1 MNPDDLWREFMRAL
15 RAWAST
21 QVRQLVPQATP
32 APIGLGDRLL
42 GPIVPPPGNPLVDL
56 VRDIV
61 GELSI
66 DSPVRVHG
74 WRRAPGSPLGIALVL
89 TDSAAPTAF
98 AIVAL
103 TPVDG
108 ADPLLDVVVTPGQ
121 PLRFQHAAGDWTV
134 GATREQ
140 SRPVGGV
147 LRAQGRRRAVPAGAT
162 ASISVTSTA
171 DFHAAIADGPGLRL
185 TGFTFGLTVPGIP
198 TSTTLVLEGVEVSVL
213 PADLGRLIGA
223 KPGDRLASSTQGG
236 ERITVT
242 GDPLNGLRFAQGG
255 LRVPLPVRFSVPGLQ
270 SRGIAVTLSADDGLH
285 LGMLASLTA
294 RLPGVPLTAI
304 IDNAGFTLPVE
315 FPDDGP
321 PRLGI
326 RPTDVAPDGIGVS
339 LQLPPVSGG
348 GLVRRFADGS
358 YAGIIALDMGFVAV
372 QAVAR
377 FGHSPTRFLA
387 MLGVVFPPPGIQVGF
402 GFALDAMGG
411 LVGINHRIDADA
423 LRQLVSDG
431 HADRILFPDNI
442 IQRADEV
449 IGALSAAFPHANGR
463 FVIAPMVRLTWGG
476 RMVSLSG
483 ALVLELPA
491 PVQAV
496 ILGRLL
502 VALPDPAVPLVRL
515 QASVLG
521 RFDPSVPLVEVL
533 VSLAGSSVLGV
544 AVRGEIYLLVRG
556 GDQPEFVLSAGGFHP
571 RYRRPP
577 GVPALQRLEMDLAPG
592 RRLPH
597 AHAGILRRHVQLRAV
612 RRTAAPAG
620 DDRRMRGRGMARA
633 RRPLHV
639 RADVL
644 LLSRHSRGHRGTG
657 VRGAA
662 GQRGPELHARGS
674 DAVARFRHGERLG
687 PVLGCQPGLRHRVG

>member
-134 GATREQ
+134 GATAN
-140 SRPVGGV
+140 SPVPWEASFGAGP
-147 LRAQGRRRAVPAGAT
+147 APAVPAGAT

-242 GDPLNGLRFAQGG
+242 GDPLNGLD
-255 LRVPLPVRFSVPGLQ
+255 
-270 SRGIAVTLSADDGLH
+270 SRKAVCACPSRC
-285 LGMLASLTA
+285 AS
-294 RLPGVPLTAI
+294 
-304 IDNAGFTLPVE
+304 
-315 FPDDGP
+315 
-321 PRLGI
+321 
-326 RPTDVAPDGIGVS
+326 
-339 LQLPPVSGG
+339 
-348 GLVRRFADGS
+348 
-358 YAGIIALDMGFVAV
+358 
-372 QAVAR
+372 
-377 FGHSPTRFLA
+377 
-387 MLGVVFPPPGIQVGF
+387 
-402 GFALDAMGG
+402 
-411 LVGINHRIDADA
+411 
-423 LRQLVSDG
+423 
-431 HADRILFPDNI
+431 LFPDS
-442 IQRADEV
+442 RAAASRSPSPLTTDC
-449 IGALSAAFPHANGR
+449 ISACSPR
-463 FVIAPMVRLTWGG
+463 SPRDC
-476 RMVSLSG
+476 
-483 ALVLELPA
+483 PA
-491 PVQAV
+491 C
-496 ILGRLL
+496 R
-502 VALPDPAVPLVRL
+502 
-515 QASVLG
+515 
-521 RFDPSVPLVEVL
+521 
-533 VSLAGSSVLGV
+533 
-544 AVRGEIYLLVRG
+544 
-556 GDQPEFVLSAGGFHP
+556 
-571 RYRRPP
+571 
-577 GVPALQRLEMDLAPG
+577 
-592 RRLPH
+592 
-597 AHAGILRRHVQLRAV
+597 
-612 RRTAAPAG
+612 
-620 DDRRMRGRGMARA
+620 
-633 RRPLHV
+633 
-639 RADVL
+639 
-644 LLSRHSRGHRGTG
+644 
-657 VRGAA
+657 
-662 GQRGPELHARGS
+662 
-674 DAVARFRHGERLG
+674 
-687 PVLGCQPGLRHRVG
+687 